1 MGNEELLLAMS
12 EMMDKKIGPLE
23 NRMDSMEISLLD
35 KMDIIEN
42 RLNDKIDCV
51 GLNLNNKID
60 AVEQKLDAKIDAVE
74 QKLDAKID
82 TVEQKLDAKID
93 AVDFKVHRIN
103 LKLENDIEP
112 RLKQIEKC
120 YTDTF
125 RRYQY
130 GVEKIEKLEADNEVI
145 RSVVQKH
152 HEVLKTQLA

>member
-12 EMMDKKIGPLE
+12 EMMDKKIGPLD

-60 AVEQKLDAKIDAVE
+60 AVEQKLN
-74 QKLDAKID
+74 AKID

>member
-1 MGNEELLLAMS
+1 MGNEEILLAMS

-60 AVEQKLDAKIDAVE
+60 AVEQKLN
-74 QKLDAKID
+74 AKID